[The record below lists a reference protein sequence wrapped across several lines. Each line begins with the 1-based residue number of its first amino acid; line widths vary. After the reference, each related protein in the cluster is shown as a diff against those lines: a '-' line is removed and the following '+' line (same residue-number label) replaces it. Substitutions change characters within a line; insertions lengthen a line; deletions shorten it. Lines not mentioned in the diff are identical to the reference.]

1 MDNFGNLIVRRPTFS
16 YEIPNTFFDM
26 SGARA
31 SQLRNYRDLLI
42 LFDFTA
48 EGNAIEKP
56 DLTQI
61 VKRDSGFF
69 ILFFSFCKRDVYFSC
84 GFNPSFKENWRIR

>member
-1 MDNFGNLIVRRPTFS
+1 M
-16 YEIPNTFFDM
+16 
-26 SGARA
+26 
-31 SQLRNYRDLLI
+31 LI

-61 VKRDSGFF
+61 VKRDSVFF
-69 ILFFSFCKRDVYFSC
+69 IYYFIFSFCETDVYFSC
-84 GFNPSFKENWRIR
+84 GFNPFFKENRGIK